1 MLVNTLLSFPLV
13 TNSITDFLPL
23 LKCLSA
29 ESLNQCPSHHHHYS
43 IHLLSAL
50 FFCCSTSCY
59 LNIYRIHK
67 QTYIHMCVRIYIY
80 IYVFT
85 YLLFFITFFTTRM
98 YLLRRPGRVP
108 RILCDIF
115 LLSLQTL
122 SDFTDTKLF
131 LLILGPFH
139 LHLILGIYGRR

>member
-67 QTYIHMCVRIYIY
+67 HTYICVCVYIC
-80 IYVFT
+80 IC
-85 YLLFFITFFTTRM
+85 FITFFTTRM
-98 YLLRRPGRVP
+98 YLPRRPARVP
-108 RILCDIF
+108 RILYDIF